1 MENDRPCHLVLV
13 EDDLALSDMLAAY
26 LRKQGFEVTAMAKAE
41 ALLAHLSG
49 QRPDLILMDIGLPGL
64 NGLDACRKLRTDGID
79 VPLMLLTA
87 RNDEID
93 RVLGL
98 EMGADDYLGKPFST
112 RELLARV
119 RALLRR
125 AAHKA
130 ATTPVTSLRADTT
143 ADVRI
148 GDQLFMTA
156 SRGLQRGGDMR
167 ILSTVEYAILA
178 ELVLNPNAAIT
189 RERLLE
195 VSHPRVDDVMPRA
208 VDAAIVRLR
217 KALEP
222 EPGRPRYIQT
232 VRGHGYVFVP

>member
-1 MENDRPCHLVLV
+1 MENDRPCHLYLV
-13 EDDLALSDMLAAY
+13 EDDLALSDMLVAY
-26 LRKQGFEVTAMAKAE
+26 LCKQGFAVTAMTRAE
-41 ALLAHLSG
+41 DLLERLV
-49 QRPDLILMDIGLPGL
+49 QERPDLILMDIGLPGL

-125 AAHKA
+125 ATHKSTSA
-130 ATTPVTSLRADTT
+130 PATSLDTEA

-148 GDQLFMTA
+148 GDRLFMTA
-156 SRGLQRGGDMR
+156 SRSLQRGGDMR
-167 ILSTVEYAILA
+167 ILSSVEYAILA

-189 RERLLE
+189 RERLLA

-208 VDAAIVRLR
+208 IDAAIVRLR
-217 KALEP
+217 KVLEP
-222 EPGRPRYIQT
+222 EPARPRYIQT

>member
-13 EDDLALSDMLAAY
+13 EDDLALSDMLVAY
-26 LRKQGFEVTAMAKAE
+26 LRKQGFEVTAMGKAE
-41 ALLAHLSG
+41 DLLTHLAG
-49 QRPDLILMDIGLPGL
+49 QRPDLVLMDIGLPGL
-64 NGLDACRKLRTDGID
+64 NGLDACRQLRTKGID

-130 ATTPVTSLRADTT
+130 AVASAAVPRVDTA

-148 GDQLFMTA
+148 GDRLFMTA
-156 SRGLQRGGDMR
+156 SRGLQRGDDMR
-167 ILSTVEYAILA
+167 ILSAVEYAILS

-189 RERLLE
+189 RERLLA
-195 VSHPRVDDVMPRA
+195 VSHTRGDDVMPRA

>member
-13 EDDLALSDMLAAY
+13 EDDLALSDMLVAY
-26 LRKQGFEVTAMAKAE
+26 LRKQGFEVTAMARAE
-41 ALLAHLSG
+41 DLLAYLPR

-64 NGLDACRKLRTDGID
+64 NGLDACRKLRSDGID

-130 ATTPVTSLRADTT
+130 ATPAISPQAKAA

-189 RERLLE
+189 RERLLA

-222 EPGRPRYIQT
+222 EPARPRYIQT